1 MPLPRT
7 NTPMATILL
16 VDDEDLLREGV
27 REILEMSD
35 HTVIEAGDGLQALE
49 KFAVNNVDLVITDV
63 VMPNMDGV
71 DFVTKL
77 RELFPD
83 VPILTI
89 SGGSRVVSARFG
101 LDSALLSGANAS
113 LTKPFTAKQLLE
125 KVSQLLP
132 A

>member
-1 MPLPRT
+1 MT
-7 NTPMATILL
+7 TILL

-35 HTVIEAGDGLQALE
+35 YSVVEARDGEEALAL
-49 KFAVNNVDLVITDV
+49 FAVNNVDLVISDI

-71 DFVTKL
+71 DFVTRL
-77 RELFPD
+77 RESFPD

-113 LTKPFTAKQLLE
+113 LTKPFNAKQLLE
-125 KVSQLLP
+125 KVQQLLNR
-132 A
+132 

>member
-1 MPLPRT
+1 
-7 NTPMATILL
+7 MATILL

-35 HTVIEAGDGLQALE
+35 FSVIEAADGQEALRQFALAE
-49 KFAVNNVDLVITDV
+49 KVDLVITDI

-77 RELFPD
+77 REMFPA

-113 LTKPFTAKQLLE
+113 LTKPFTAKQLIE
-125 KVSQLLP
+125 KVNTLL
-132 A
+132 AA

>member
-1 MPLPRT
+1 MT
-7 NTPMATILL
+7 TILL

-35 HTVIEAGDGLQALE
+35 YTVIEARDGEEALSL
-49 KFAVNNVDLVITDV
+49 FAINNVDLVISDI

-71 DFVTKL
+71 DFVSRL
-77 RELFPD
+77 RESFPD

-113 LTKPFTAKQLLE
+113 LTKPFNAKQLLE
-125 KVSQLLP
+125 KVQQLLEV
-132 A
+132 

>member
-1 MPLPRT
+1 
-7 NTPMATILL
+7 MARILL

-35 HTVIEAGDGLQALE
+35 HEVIEAGDGVEALE
-49 KFAVNNVDLVITDV
+49 KFAVNQVDLVITDV

-77 RELFPD
+77 RSMFPD

-113 LTKPFTAKQLLE
+113 LTKPFNAKQLLQ
-125 KVSQLLP
+125 KVEQLL
-132 A
+132 AG

>member
-1 MPLPRT
+1 MT
-7 NTPMATILL
+7 TILL

-35 HTVIEAGDGLQALE
+35 YSVVEARDGEEALAL
-49 KFAVNNVDLVITDV
+49 FAVNNVDLVISDI

-71 DFVTKL
+71 DFVTRL
-77 RELFPD
+77 RESFPS

-113 LTKPFTAKQLLE
+113 LTKPFNAKQLLE
-125 KVSQLLP
+125 KVQQLL
-132 A
+132 AAS

>member
-1 MPLPRT
+1 MIMT
-7 NTPMATILL
+7 TILL

-35 HTVIEAGDGLQALE
+35 YSVIEARDGEEGLAL
-49 KFAVNNVDLVITDV
+49 FAANNVDLVISDI

-71 DFVTKL
+71 DFVTRL
-77 RELFPD
+77 RESFPQ
-83 VPILTI
+83 VPILPI

-113 LTKPFTAKQLLE
+113 LTKPFNAKQLLE
-125 KVSQLLP
+125 KVGQLLG

>member
-1 MPLPRT
+1 MT
-7 NTPMATILL
+7 TILL

-35 HTVIEAGDGLQALE
+35 YTVIEARDGEEALSL
-49 KFAVNNVDLVITDV
+49 FAINNVDLVISDI

-71 DFVTKL
+71 DFVSRL
-77 RELFPD
+77 RESFPD

-113 LTKPFTAKQLLE
+113 LTKPFNAKQLLE
-125 KVSQLLP
+125 QVQQELEV
-132 A
+132 

>member
-1 MPLPRT
+1 MT
-7 NTPMATILL
+7 TILL

-35 HTVIEAGDGLQALE
+35 YQVIESRDGEEALE
-49 KFAVNNVDLVITDV
+49 LFAINNVDLVISDII
-63 VMPNMDGV
+63 MPNMDGV
-71 DFVTKL
+71 DFVSRL
-77 RELFPD
+77 RESFPD

-101 LDSALLSGANAS
+101 LDSALLSGANDS
-113 LTKPFTAKQLLE
+113 LTKPFNAKQLIE
-125 KVSQLLP
+125 KVQKLLET

>member
-1 MPLPRT
+1 MT
-7 NTPMATILL
+7 TILL

-35 HTVIEAGDGLQALE
+35 YSVVEARDGEEALAL
-49 KFAVNNVDLVITDV
+49 FAVNNVDLVISDI

-71 DFVTKL
+71 DFVTRL
-77 RELFPD
+77 RESFPD

-113 LTKPFTAKQLLE
+113 LTKPFNAKQLLE
-125 KVSQLLP
+125 KVQQLLN

>member
-1 MPLPRT
+1 MT
-7 NTPMATILL
+7 TILL

-35 HTVIEAGDGLQALE
+35 YTVIEARDGEEGLSL
-49 KFAVNNVDLVITDV
+49 FAINNVYLVISDI

-71 DFVTKL
+71 DFVTRL
-77 RELFPD
+77 RESFPD

-113 LTKPFTAKQLLE
+113 LTKPFNAKQLLE
-125 KVSQLLP
+125 KVQQLL
-132 A
+132 AV

>member
-1 MPLPRT
+1 
-7 NTPMATILL
+7 MATILL

-113 LTKPFTAKQLLE
+113 LTKPFNAKQLLE
-125 KVSQLLP
+125 KVQQLLEV
-132 A
+132 

>member
-1 MPLPRT
+1 MT
-7 NTPMATILL
+7 TILL

-27 REILEMSD
+27 REILEIGGYS
-35 HTVIEAGDGLQALE
+35 VIEASDGLQALQL
-49 KFAVNNVDLVITDV
+49 FAVSNVDLVITDV

-77 RELFPD
+77 RETFPL

-113 LTKPFTAKQLLE
+113 LTKPFNAKLLLE
-125 KVSQLLP
+125 KVAQLL
-132 A
+132 AEI

>member
-1 MPLPRT
+1 MT
-7 NTPMATILL
+7 TILL
-16 VDDEDLLREGV
+16 ADDEDLLREGV
-27 REILEMSD
+27 REILETAD
-35 HTVIEAGDGLQALE
+35 YRVIEARDGEEALAQ
-49 KFAVNNVDLVITDV
+49 FAVSDIDLVITDV

-71 DFVTKL
+71 DFVTRL
-77 RELFPD
+77 RETFPD

-125 KVSQLLP
+125 KVQQLI
-132 A
+132 AAQSS

>member
-1 MPLPRT
+1 MT
-7 NTPMATILL
+7 TILL

-35 HTVIEAGDGLQALE
+35 YSVIEARDGEEALAL
-49 KFAVNNVDLVITDV
+49 FAVNNVDLVISDI

-71 DFVTKL
+71 DFVTRL
-77 RELFPD
+77 RESFPS

-113 LTKPFTAKQLLE
+113 LTKPFNAKQLLE
-125 KVSQLLP
+125 KVQQLLS

>member
-1 MPLPRT
+1 MT
-7 NTPMATILL
+7 TILL

-35 HTVIEAGDGLQALE
+35 YSVIEARDGEEGLAL
-49 KFAVNNVDLVITDV
+49 FAANNIDLVISDI

-71 DFVTKL
+71 DFVTRL
-77 RELFPD
+77 RESFPQ

-113 LTKPFTAKQLLE
+113 LTKPFNAKQLLE
-125 KVSQLLP
+125 KVQQLL
-132 A
+132 AA

>member
-1 MPLPRT
+1 MT
-7 NTPMATILL
+7 TILL

-35 HTVIEAGDGLQALE
+35 YSVIEARDGEEALSL
-49 KFAVNNVDLVITDV
+49 FAINNVDLVISDI

-71 DFVTKL
+71 DFVSRL
-77 RELFPD
+77 RESFPD

-113 LTKPFTAKQLLE
+113 LTKPFNAKQLLE
-125 KVSQLLP
+125 KVQQLLEV
-132 A
+132 

>member
-1 MPLPRT
+1 MT
-7 NTPMATILL
+7 TILL
-16 VDDEDLLREGV
+16 ADDEDLLREGV
-27 REILEMSD
+27 REILETAD
-35 HTVIEAGDGLQALE
+35 YTVIEARDGEEALAQ
-49 KFAVNNVDLVITDV
+49 FAVSDIDLVITDV

-71 DFVTKL
+71 DFVTRL
-77 RELFPD
+77 RETFPD

-125 KVSQLLP
+125 KVQQLLNGQ
-132 A
+132 

>member
-1 MPLPRT
+1 
-7 NTPMATILL
+7 MAKILL

-35 HTVIEAGDGLQALE
+35 HEVIEAGDGVEALE
-49 KFAVNNVDLVITDV
+49 KFAVNEIDLVITDV

-77 RELFPD
+77 RTMFPD

-113 LTKPFTAKQLLE
+113 LTKPFNAKQLLQ
-125 KVSQLLP
+125 KVEQLL
-132 A
+132 AGE

>member
-1 MPLPRT
+1 MT
-7 NTPMATILL
+7 TILL
-16 VDDEDLLREGV
+16 ADDEDLLREGV
-27 REILEMSD
+27 REILETAD
-35 HTVIEAGDGLQALE
+35 YQVIEARDGEEALAQ
-49 KFAVNNVDLVITDV
+49 FAVSNIDLVITDV

-71 DFVTKL
+71 DFVTRL
-77 RELFPD
+77 RETFPD

-125 KVSQLLP
+125 KVQQLL
-132 A
+132 AG